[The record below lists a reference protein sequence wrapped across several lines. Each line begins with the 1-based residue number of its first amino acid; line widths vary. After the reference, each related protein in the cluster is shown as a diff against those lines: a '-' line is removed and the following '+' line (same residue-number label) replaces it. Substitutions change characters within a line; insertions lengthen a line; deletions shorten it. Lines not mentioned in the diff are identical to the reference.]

1 MLRIRFAIVVGL
13 VLASSAAH
21 AEGYMSRCF
30 DNVHNNYDPSATMAW
45 EQEQR
50 LADAQAMQ
58 AIAGTWYQEIPSP
71 QTNQIAYVT
80 VRYSPNGIV
89 DFQTHTCG
97 AMNGYQSCSDDV
109 GHGQFTA
116 RPMGDGSIF
125 VMRNLSSSTRT
136 NACGGAQVW
145 VQGNQLVGSDGTR
158 AQRVQ

>member
-1 MLRIRFAIVVGL
+1 VGL
-13 VLASSAAH
+13 AAAASAAQ

-50 LADAQAMQ
+50 LADPQAMQ
-58 AIAGTWYQEIPSP
+58 AISGTWYQEIPSP

-80 VRYSPNGIV
+80 VRYAPNGIV
-89 DFQTHTCG
+89 DFQTRTCG
-97 AMNGYQSCSDDV
+97 SAYGYQNCSDDI

-116 RPMGDGSIF
+116 RGMGDGSIF

-136 NACGGAQVW
+136 NACGGMQVM
-145 VQGNQLVGSDGTR
+145 VQGNQMIGADGSR
-158 AQRVQ
+158 AQRMQ